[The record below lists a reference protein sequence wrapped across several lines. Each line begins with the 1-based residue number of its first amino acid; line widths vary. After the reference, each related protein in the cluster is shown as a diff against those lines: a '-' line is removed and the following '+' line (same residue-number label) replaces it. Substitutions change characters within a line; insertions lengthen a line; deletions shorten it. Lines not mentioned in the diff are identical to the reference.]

1 MRIRNAVFMT
11 ISIVLVIAC
20 GTPQTQTGR
29 SAKTGAG
36 VGALAG
42 LVFGGDL
49 SDVVAG
55 AAIGGLGGA
64 AVGSAKASEQ
74 QQVARTEI
82 ARQEANLRVRR
93 ENERLAMEQ
102 DAQARAVAR
111 VEYEERL
118 RVERE
123 RLIAE
128 QQKAAANGTLSSNW
142 LSDPEM
148 LVRAFGE
155 DNVTGLYA
163 LRDCQHDSAIV
174 AASAAE
180 NSTNASYQL
189 TSVWLRAMVAVD
201 LNRTVS
207 ANTAYRQLIVV
218 DPEVLTMEEAES
230 GAVEALA
237 AVRAD
242 RAASG
247 IVCKT

>member
-1 MRIRNAVFMT
+1 MRIKNAVAMA
-11 ISIVLVIAC
+11 ISIVLVVAC
-20 GTPQTQTGR
+20 GTPQTQVGR

-42 LVFGGDL
+42 LVFGGDFE
-49 SDVVAG
+49 DVIAG

-74 QQVARTEI
+74 QQVARTQI
-82 ARQEANLRVRR
+82 AQQEANERDRR
-93 ENERLAMEQ
+93 ERERLAMEQ
-102 DAQARAVAR
+102 DAQARAEAQVQ
-111 VEYEERL
+111 YEQRL

-128 QQKAAANGTLSSNW
+128 QQSASASGTLDSNW
-142 LSDPEM
+142 LADPDM

-163 LRDCQHDSAIV
+163 LRDCQHDKAIV

-189 TSVWLRAMVAVD
+189 TSV
-201 LNRTVS
+201 
-207 ANTAYRQLIVV
+207 
-218 DPEVLTMEEAES
+218 
-230 GAVEALA
+230 
-237 AVRAD
+237 
-242 RAASG
+242 
-247 IVCKT
+247 